1 MNAFP
6 LLHDYTFQVV
16 ALGAALLG
24 MASGLIG
31 SFAVLRRQSLLGDV
45 VSHAALPG
53 IAAVFLMTGTK
64 DTVWLLIGALCS
76 GLTAT
81 GFIIG
86 VVRYSRVKFD
96 TALALGMSVFFGLGL
111 VLLTYVQKIPNAN
124 QAGLQRFIF
133 GQAAVLLKSDILV
146 IAITG
151 AALLALTLLFWKEFK
166 LLSFD
171 PEFARSLGLPTR
183 SLNVLLSA
191 MTVAAIIA
199 GLQTVGVILMSAMLV
214 APAVA
219 ARQWTNRLG
228 VMVGLAAL
236 FGAVSGV
243 AGTLAS
249 SALPKLPAGPA
260 IVVAAD
266 VLVLISLALGRAR
279 SGRGRKG
286 GGAGPC
292 LPSLRFS

>member
-64 DTVWLLIGALCS
+64 DTVWFLIGALCS

-111 VLLTYVQKIPNAN
+111 VLLTYVQKIPNSN

-286 GGAGPC
+286 GAPGHVSRA
-292 LPSLRFS
+292 

>member
-24 MASGLIG
+24 MTSGLIG

-64 DTVWLLIGALCS
+64 DTVWLLVGALCS

-111 VLLTYVQKIPNAN
+111 VLLTYVQKIPNSN

-146 IAITG
+146 ITVTG
-151 AALLALTLLFWKEFK
+151 AVLLALTLLFWKEFK

-183 SLNVLLSA
+183 SLDVLLSA

-236 FGAVSGV
+236 FGAISGV

-266 VLVLISLALGRAR
+266 VLVLVSLALGRAR

-286 GGAGPC
+286 GAPGHVSRA
-292 LPSLRFS
+292 

>member
-24 MASGLIG
+24 MASGMIG

-86 VVRYSRVKFD
+86 VVRYSRVQFD

-111 VLLTYVQKIPNAN
+111 VLLTYVQKIPNSN

-146 IAITG
+146 IAVTG

-236 FGAVSGV
+236 FGAISGV

-286 GGAGPC
+286 GAPGHVSRA
-292 LPSLRFS
+292 

>member
-24 MASGLIG
+24 MASGMIG

-111 VLLTYVQKIPNAN
+111 VLLTYVQKIPNSN

-266 VLVLISLALGRAR
+266 ILVLISLALGRAR

-286 GGAGPC
+286 GAPGHVSRA
-292 LPSLRFS
+292 

>member
-24 MASGLIG
+24 MTSGLIG

-76 GLTAT
+76 GLAAT

-146 IAITG
+146 IAVTG
-151 AALLALTLLFWKEFK
+151 AVLLALTLLFWKEFK

-191 MTVAAIIA
+191 MTVAAIIS

-286 GGAGPC
+286 GAPGHVSRA
-292 LPSLRFS
+292 

>member
-111 VLLTYVQKIPNAN
+111 VLLTYVQKIPNSN

-286 GGAGPC
+286 GAPGVSRA
-292 LPSLRFS
+292 

>member
-111 VLLTYVQKIPNAN
+111 VLLTYVQKIPNSN

-146 IAITG
+146 IAVTG

-228 VMVGLAAL
+228 VMVALAAL

-286 GGAGPC
+286 GAPGHVSRA
-292 LPSLRFS
+292 

>member
-24 MASGLIG
+24 MTSGLIG

-111 VLLTYVQKIPNAN
+111 VLLTYVQKIPNSN

-146 IAITG
+146 IAVTG

-243 AGTLAS
+243 AGILAS

-286 GGAGPC
+286 GAPGHVSRA
-292 LPSLRFS
+292 

>member
-24 MASGLIG
+24 MASGMIG

-111 VLLTYVQKIPNAN
+111 VLLTYVQKIPNSN

-146 IAITG
+146 IAVTG
-151 AALLALTLLFWKEFK
+151 AVLLALTLLFWKEFK

-236 FGAVSGV
+236 FGAISGV

-266 VLVLISLALGRAR
+266 ILVLISLALGRAR

-286 GGAGPC
+286 GAPGHVSRA
-292 LPSLRFS
+292 

>member
-24 MASGLIG
+24 MASGMIG

-76 GLTAT
+76 GLAAT

-133 GQAAVLLKSDILV
+133 GQAAVLLESDILV
-146 IAITG
+146 IAVTG
-151 AALLALTLLFWKEFK
+151 AVLLALTLLFWKEFK

-228 VMVGLAAL
+228 VMVALAAL

-266 VLVLISLALGRAR
+266 VLVLVSLALGRAR

-286 GGAGPC
+286 GAPGHVSRA
-292 LPSLRFS
+292 

>member
-1 MNAFP
+1 M
-6 LLHDYTFQVV
+6 
-16 ALGAALLG
+16 GAALLG

-76 GLTAT
+76 GLMAT

-111 VLLTYVQKIPNAN
+111 VLLTYVQKIPNSN

-146 IAITG
+146 IAVTG
-151 AALLALTLLFWKEFK
+151 AVLLALTLLSIRMIRKT
-166 LLSFD
+166 D
-171 PEFARSLGLPTR
+171 ICTA
-183 SLNVLLSA
+183 
-191 MTVAAIIA
+191 
-199 GLQTVGVILMSAMLV
+199 
-214 APAVA
+214 
-219 ARQWTNRLG
+219 NR
-228 VMVGLAAL
+228 
-236 FGAVSGV
+236 
-243 AGTLAS
+243 
-249 SALPKLPAGPA
+249 
-260 IVVAAD
+260 
-266 VLVLISLALGRAR
+266 
-279 SGRGRKG
+279 
-286 GGAGPC
+286 
-292 LPSLRFS
+292 

>member
-24 MASGLIG
+24 MASGMIG

-111 VLLTYVQKIPNAN
+111 VLLTYVQKIPNSN

-133 GQAAVLLKSDILV
+133 GQAAVLLESDILV
-146 IAITG
+146 IAVTG
-151 AALLALTLLFWKEFK
+151 AVLLALTLLFWKEFK

-183 SLNVLLSA
+183 SLDVLLSA

-236 FGAVSGV
+236 FGAISGV

-266 VLVLISLALGRAR
+266 ILVLISLALGRAR

-286 GGAGPC
+286 GAPGHVSRA
-292 LPSLRFS
+292 

>member
-24 MASGLIG
+24 MASGMIG

-111 VLLTYVQKIPNAN
+111 VLLTYVQKIPNSN

-151 AALLALTLLFWKEFK
+151 AVLLALTLLFWKEFK

-236 FGAVSGV
+236 FGAISGV

-286 GGAGPC
+286 GAPGHVSRA
-292 LPSLRFS
+292 

>member
-111 VLLTYVQKIPNAN
+111 VLLTYVQKIPNSN

-151 AALLALTLLFWKEFK
+151 AVLLALTLLFWKEFK

-266 VLVLISLALGRAR
+266 KIGRAHV
-279 SGRGRKG
+279 
-286 GGAGPC
+286 
-292 LPSLRFS
+292 

>member
-111 VLLTYVQKIPNAN
+111 VLLTYVQKIPNSN

-146 IAITG
+146 IAVTG

-266 VLVLISLALGRAR
+266 ILVLISLALGRAR

-286 GGAGPC
+286 GAPGHVSRA
-292 LPSLRFS
+292 

>member
-111 VLLTYVQKIPNAN
+111 VLLTYVQKIPNSN

-266 VLVLISLALGRAR
+266 ILVLISLALGRAR

-286 GGAGPC
+286 GAPGHVSRA
-292 LPSLRFS
+292 

>member
-24 MASGLIG
+24 MASGMIG

-111 VLLTYVQKIPNAN
+111 VLLTYVQKIPNSN

-146 IAITG
+146 IAVTG
-151 AALLALTLLFWKEFK
+151 AVLLALTLLFWKEFK

-236 FGAVSGV
+236 FGAISGV

-286 GGAGPC
+286 GAPGHVSRA
-292 LPSLRFS
+292 

>member
-1 MNAFP
+1 MSALSLF
-6 LLHDYTFQVV
+6 HDYTFQVV

-24 MASGLIG
+24 MTSGLIG
-31 SFAVLRRQSLLGDV
+31 SFAVLRRESLLGDV

-53 IAAVFLMTGTK
+53 IAAAFLLTGTK
-64 DTVWLLIGALCS
+64 DTVWLLVGALCS
-76 GLTAT
+76 GLAAT

-86 VVRYSRVKFD
+86 VVRYSRIRFD

-111 VLLTYVQKIPNAN
+111 VLLTSMQKIPNSN

-133 GQAAVLLKSDILV
+133 GQAAVLLRGDILV
-146 IAITG
+146 IAVTG
-151 AALLALTLLFWKEFK
+151 GALLALTLLFWKELK

-183 SLNVLLSA
+183 ALNALLSA

-199 GLQTVGVILMSAMLV
+199 GLQIVGVILMSAMLV

-249 SALPKLPAGPA
+249 SAAVKLPAGPA

-266 VLVLISLALGRAR
+266 AIVLVSLAFGRAR
-279 SGRGRKG
+279 GNRGRRRR
-286 GGAGPC
+286 AADRV
-292 LPSLRFS
+292 SRA

>member
-24 MASGLIG
+24 MTSGLIG

-133 GQAAVLLKSDILV
+133 GQAAVLLESDILV
-146 IAITG
+146 IAVTG
-151 AALLALTLLFWKEFK
+151 AVLLALTLLFWKEFK

-228 VMVGLAAL
+228 VMVALAAL

-266 VLVLISLALGRAR
+266 VLVLVSLALGRAR

-286 GGAGPC
+286 GAPGHVSRA
-292 LPSLRFS
+292 

>member
-24 MASGLIG
+24 MASGMIG

-111 VLLTYVQKIPNAN
+111 VLLTYVQKIPNSN

-146 IAITG
+146 IAVTG

-266 VLVLISLALGRAR
+266 ILVLISLALGRAR

-286 GGAGPC
+286 GAPGHVSRA
-292 LPSLRFS
+292 

>member
-64 DTVWLLIGALCS
+64 DTVWLLVGALCS

-111 VLLTYVQKIPNAN
+111 VLLTYVQKIPNSN

-146 IAITG
+146 IAVTG

-228 VMVGLAAL
+228 VMVALAAL

-266 VLVLISLALGRAR
+266 VLVLVSLALGRAR

-286 GGAGPC
+286 GAPGHVSRA
-292 LPSLRFS
+292 

>member
-24 MASGLIG
+24 MASGMIG

-76 GLTAT
+76 GLAAT

-133 GQAAVLLKSDILV
+133 GQAAVLLESDILV
-146 IAITG
+146 IAVTG
-151 AALLALTLLFWKEFK
+151 AVLLALTLLFWKEFK

-183 SLNVLLSA
+183 SLDVLLSA

-266 VLVLISLALGRAR
+266 VLVLVSLALGRAR

-286 GGAGPC
+286 GAPGHVSRA
-292 LPSLRFS
+292 

>member
-24 MASGLIG
+24 MASGMIG

-111 VLLTYVQKIPNAN
+111 VLLTYVQKIPNSN

-286 GGAGPC
+286 GAPGHV
-292 LPSLRFS
+292 SRV

>member
-24 MASGLIG
+24 MASGMIG

-111 VLLTYVQKIPNAN
+111 VLLTYVQKIPNSN

-133 GQAAVLLKSDILV
+133 GQAAVLLESDILV
-146 IAITG
+146 IAVTG
-151 AALLALTLLFWKEFK
+151 AVLLALTLLFWKEFK

-236 FGAVSGV
+236 FGAISGV

-266 VLVLISLALGRAR
+266 ILVLISLALGRAR

-286 GGAGPC
+286 GAPGHVSRA
-292 LPSLRFS
+292 

>member
-24 MASGLIG
+24 MTSGLIG

-64 DTVWLLIGALCS
+64 DTVWLLIGALSS
-76 GLTAT
+76 GLAAT

-111 VLLTYVQKIPNAN
+111 VLLTYVQKIPNSN

-146 IAITG
+146 IAVTG
-151 AALLALTLLFWKEFK
+151 AVLLALTILFWKEFK

-266 VLVLISLALGRAR
+266 ILVLISLALGRAR

-286 GGAGPC
+286 GV
-292 LPSLRFS
+292 R

>member
-24 MASGLIG
+24 MASGMIG

-111 VLLTYVQKIPNAN
+111 VLLTYVQKIPNSN

-146 IAITG
+146 IAVTG
-151 AALLALTLLFWKEFK
+151 AVLLALTLLFWKEFK

-243 AGTLAS
+243 AGTLVS
-249 SALPKLPAGPA
+249 SAMPKLPAGPA

-286 GGAGPC
+286 GAPGHVSRA
-292 LPSLRFS
+292 

>member
-111 VLLTYVQKIPNAN
+111 VLLTYVQKIPNSN

-146 IAITG
+146 IAVTG
-151 AALLALTLLFWKEFK
+151 AVLLALTLLFWKEFK

-171 PEFARSLGLPTR
+171 PEFARSLGFPTR

-286 GGAGPC
+286 GAPGHVSRA
-292 LPSLRFS
+292 

>member
-24 MASGLIG
+24 MASGMIG

-111 VLLTYVQKIPNAN
+111 VLLTYVQKIPNSN

-151 AALLALTLLFWKEFK
+151 AVLLALTLLFWKEFK

-286 GGAGPC
+286 GAPGHVSRA
-292 LPSLRFS
+292 

>member
-111 VLLTYVQKIPNAN
+111 VLLTYVQKIPNSN

-133 GQAAVLLKSDILV
+133 GQAAVLLESDILV
-146 IAITG
+146 IAVTG

-183 SLNVLLSA
+183 SLDVLLSA

-228 VMVGLAAL
+228 VMVALAAL

-286 GGAGPC
+286 GAPGHVSRA
-292 LPSLRFS
+292 

>member
-111 VLLTYVQKIPNAN
+111 VLLTYVQKIPNSN

-133 GQAAVLLKSDILV
+133 GQAAVLLESDILV
-146 IAITG
+146 IAVTG
-151 AALLALTLLFWKEFK
+151 AVLLALTLLFWKEFK

-183 SLNVLLSA
+183 SLDVLLSA

-228 VMVGLAAL
+228 VMVALAAL

-286 GGAGPC
+286 GAPGHVSRA
-292 LPSLRFS
+292 

>member
-111 VLLTYVQKIPNAN
+111 VLLTYVQKIPNSN

-146 IAITG
+146 IAVTG

-286 GGAGPC
+286 GAPGHVSRA
-292 LPSLRFS
+292 

>member
-111 VLLTYVQKIPNAN
+111 VLLTYVQKIPNSN

-146 IAITG
+146 IAVTG

-183 SLNVLLSA
+183 SLDVLLSA

-228 VMVGLAAL
+228 VMVALAAL
-236 FGAVSGV
+236 FGAISGV

-266 VLVLISLALGRAR
+266 ILVLISLALGRAR

-286 GGAGPC
+286 GAPGHVSRA
-292 LPSLRFS
+292 

>member
-24 MASGLIG
+24 MASGMIG

-111 VLLTYVQKIPNAN
+111 VLLTYVQKIPNSN

-146 IAITG
+146 IAVTG

-171 PEFARSLGLPTR
+171 PEFARSLGLPTQ

-286 GGAGPC
+286 GAPGHVSRA
-292 LPSLRFS
+292 

>member
-24 MASGLIG
+24 MASGMIG

-111 VLLTYVQKIPNAN
+111 VLLTYVQKIPNSN

-146 IAITG
+146 IAVTG
-151 AALLALTLLFWKEFK
+151 AVLLALTLLFWKEFK

-171 PEFARSLGLPTR
+171 PEFARSLGFPTR

-286 GGAGPC
+286 GAPGHVSRA
-292 LPSLRFS
+292 

>member
-24 MASGLIG
+24 MASGMIG

-64 DTVWLLIGALCS
+64 DTVWLLVGALCS

-146 IAITG
+146 IAVTG
-151 AALLALTLLFWKEFK
+151 AVLLALTLLFWKEFK

-286 GGAGPC
+286 GAPGHVSRA
-292 LPSLRFS
+292 

>member
-24 MASGLIG
+24 MASGMIG

-111 VLLTYVQKIPNAN
+111 MLLTYVQKIPNSN

-146 IAITG
+146 IAVTG

-243 AGTLAS
+243 AGTLVS
-249 SALPKLPAGPA
+249 SAMPKLPAGPA

-286 GGAGPC
+286 GAPGHVSRA
-292 LPSLRFS
+292 

>member
-24 MASGLIG
+24 MASGMIG

-76 GLTAT
+76 GLAAT

-111 VLLTYVQKIPNAN
+111 MLLTYVQKIPNSN

-146 IAITG
+146 IAVTG

-243 AGTLAS
+243 AGTLVS
-249 SALPKLPAGPA
+249 SAMPKLPAGPA

-286 GGAGPC
+286 GAPGHVSRA
-292 LPSLRFS
+292 

>member
-76 GLTAT
+76 GLAAT

-111 VLLTYVQKIPNAN
+111 VLLTYVQKIPNSN

-146 IAITG
+146 IAVTG

-243 AGTLAS
+243 AGAPAS

-286 GGAGPC
+286 GAPGHVSRA
-292 LPSLRFS
+292 

>member
-16 ALGAALLG
+16 ALGAAMLG
-24 MASGLIG
+24 MTSGLIG

-111 VLLTYVQKIPNAN
+111 VLLTYVQKIPNSN
-124 QAGLQRFIF
+124 QAGLQRFIL

-146 IAITG
+146 IAVTG
-151 AALLALTLLFWKEFK
+151 AVLLALTLLFWKEFK

-236 FGAVSGV
+236 FGAISGV

-286 GGAGPC
+286 GAPGHVSRA
-292 LPSLRFS
+292 